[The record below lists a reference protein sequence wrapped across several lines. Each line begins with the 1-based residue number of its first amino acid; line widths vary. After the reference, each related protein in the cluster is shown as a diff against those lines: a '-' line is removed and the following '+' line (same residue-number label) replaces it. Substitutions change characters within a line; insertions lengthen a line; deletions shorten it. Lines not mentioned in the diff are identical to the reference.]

1 MKTAARGRDGG
12 YIYRST
18 KRGILI
24 LTVFMSVVFAMRAL
38 LVLVAVFASIALVSG
53 ISVSPALAQSKT
65 AILKYDKDGRVIGSE
80 SSRESGTRQRGSTA
94 RSRSDRGG
102 GPNASNPA
110 NRYEAGEVV
119 VANAPPDFAD
129 NARAMGF
136 RIIDATRLGNLGL
149 EIIRLRIPPD
159 TSVPDA
165 RQTLSREFP
174 GIIADAN
181 HLYEPSAAPPASLR
195 SGSLARWT
203 AGWEQTN
210 PTCGRGVRL
219 GMIDGALDTSHVA
232 LKGAKIQY
240 KSFHKDGRKPAAHSH
255 GTAVAA
261 LMVGKPGNK
270 GWGGLLPGAELFAG
284 NMFEE
289 KDGKVSGNAV
299 AMVKALDWM
308 VGERVHVINMS
319 IAGGSNK
326 VLELAIKKAALS
338 KTVIIAAAGNWG
350 RADRPAFP
358 AAFDDV
364 VAVTAVGEDRLVYS
378 QANSGPYID
387 FAAPGVKIWTAVP
400 GGGKFQSGTSFATPF
415 VAVLVGLAVQKS
427 NIDTRAVRV
436 GLAKQ
441 SADLGAPGKDP
452 VFGFGLVTAK
462 PSC

>member
-1 MKTAARGRDGG
+1 
-12 YIYRST
+12 
-18 KRGILI
+18 
-24 LTVFMSVVFAMRAL
+24 MRAL

-53 ISVSPALAQSKT
+53 ISVSPAQAQSKT
-65 AILKYDKDGRVIGSE
+65 TILKYDKDGRVIGSE
-80 SSRESGTRQRGSTA
+80 SSRESGTRQRGVRRAAEATA
-94 RSRSDRGG
+94 AAVPTHPTRRTDTKPAKWWWPTPRRISPTTPALWVFASSMRRGWAISGLRS
-102 GPNASNPA
+102 
-110 NRYEAGEVV
+110 
-119 VANAPPDFAD
+119 FAC
-129 NARAMGF
+129 
-136 RIIDATRLGNLGL
+136 
-149 EIIRLRIPPD
+149 RIPPD

-181 HLYEPSAAPPASLR
+181 HFYEPSAAPPASLR
-195 SGSLARWT
+195 NGSLARWT
-203 AGWEQTN
+203 AGWKQTN
-210 PTCGRGVRL
+210 ATCGRGVRL

-299 AMVKALDWM
+299 AMFKALDWM

-441 SADLGAPGKDP
+441 LADLGAPGKDP

>member
-1 MKTAARGRDGG
+1 
-12 YIYRST
+12 
-18 KRGILI
+18 
-24 LTVFMSVVFAMRAL
+24 MRPL
-38 LVLVAVFASIALVSG
+38 LVLAAVLASFALVTGGSL
-53 ISVSPALAQSKT
+53 SPAQAQSKT
-65 AILKYDKDGRVIGSE
+65 TILKYDKDGRVIGSE
-80 SSRESGTRQRGSTA
+80 SSRESGSRERGSAA
-94 RSRSDRGG
+94 RSRSGRGG
-102 GPNASNPA
+102 GPNASNPD
-110 NRYEAGEVV
+110 NRYEVGEVV
-119 VANAPPDFAD
+119 VANPPPDFASD
-129 NARAMGF
+129 VRAMGF
-136 RIIDATRLGNLGL
+136 RIIDATRLGNLGIEL
-149 EIIRLRIPPD
+149 IRLQVPPD
-159 TSVPDA
+159 ISVPDA
-165 RQTLSREFP
+165 RQALTREFP

-181 HLYEPSAAPPASLR
+181 HLYDPSAAPPASLR

-203 AGWEQTN
+203 AGWDQTN

-240 KSFHKDGRKPAAHSH
+240 KSFHKEGRKPAAHSH

-308 VGERVHVINMS
+308 IGERVHVINLS
-319 IAGGSNK
+319 IAGASNK

-338 KTVIIAAAGNWG
+338 KTVMIAAAGNWG
-350 RADRPAFP
+350 RADRPAYP

-364 VAVTAVGEDRLVYS
+364 VAVTAVGADRLVYS

-415 VAVLVGLAVQKS
+415 VTVLVGLAVQKS
-427 NIDTRAVRV
+427 NIDSRAVRV

-441 SADLGAPGKDP
+441 SADLGPPGKDP

>member
-1 MKTAARGRDGG
+1 
-12 YIYRST
+12 
-18 KRGILI
+18 
-24 LTVFMSVVFAMRAL
+24 MRPL
-38 LVLVAVFASIALVSG
+38 LVLAAVLASFALVTGGSL
-53 ISVSPALAQSKT
+53 SPAQAQSKT
-65 AILKYDKDGRVIGSE
+65 TILKYDKDGRVIGSE
-80 SSRESGTRQRGSTA
+80 SSRESGSRERGSAA
-94 RSRSDRGG
+94 RSRSGRGG
-102 GPNASNPA
+102 GPNASNPD

-119 VANAPPDFAD
+119 VANAPPDFASD
-129 NARAMGF
+129 VRAMGF
-136 RIIDATRLGNLGL
+136 RIIDATRLGNLGIEL
-149 EIIRLRIPPD
+149 IRLQVPPD
-159 TSVPDA
+159 ISVPDA
-165 RQTLSREFP
+165 RQTLTREFP

-181 HLYEPSAAPPASLR
+181 HLYDPSAAPPASLR

-203 AGWEQTN
+203 AGWKQTN
-210 PTCGRGVRL
+210 ATCGRGVRL

-240 KSFHKDGRKPAAHSH
+240 KSFHKEGRKPAAHSH

-284 NMFEE
+284 KMFEE

-308 VGERVHVINMS
+308 IGERVHVINLS
-319 IAGGSNK
+319 IAGASNK

-338 KTVIIAAAGNWG
+338 KTVMIAAAGNWG
-350 RADRPAFP
+350 RADRPAYP

-364 VAVTAVGEDRLVYS
+364 VAVTAVGADRLVYS

-415 VAVLVGLAVQKS
+415 VTVLVGLAVQKS
-427 NIDTRAVRV
+427 NIDSRAVRV

-441 SADLGAPGKDP
+441 SADLGPPGKDP